1 VSDFSSRANG
11 SGVFLPIG
19 PQDTGFCQLKGI
31 KEKYQYWLAV
41 DAVSCEL
48 FSSPNSLLTGKNTGN
63 FVSSVEAILR

>member
-1 VSDFSSRANG
+1 MESVSVVFSNG
-11 SGVFLPIG
+11 
-19 PQDTGFCQLKGI
+19 TARRMTN
-31 KEKYQYWLAV
+31 EKMAV